1 MPLAVIFFLCGL
13 RRARLQ
19 IFLSAVLLNPAFP
32 VVFLPK
38 ARYVESIDSE
48 NVCRRRYPEAPEE
61 YLLFVHVLAKLG
73 HPCVVCVV

>member
-1 MPLAVIFFLCGL
+1 MPLAVIFSLCSL

-38 ARYVESIDSE
+38 ARSYFFFHISAGGGGGVEGKKKKK
-48 NVCRRRYPEAPEE
+48 
-61 YLLFVHVLAKLG
+61 FVLA
-73 HPCVVCVV
+73 HA

>member
-1 MPLAVIFFLCGL
+1 MPLAVIFSLCSL

-38 ARYVESIDSE
+38 ARSYFSSTSQPLPALRALLLSIRWLLIRESQ
-48 NVCRRRYPEAPEE
+48 
-61 YLLFVHVLAKLG
+61 LQFV
-73 HPCVVCVV
+73 